1 MFTSPDVYWAPV
13 VLRGA
18 VGMKHAAVGRGIALL
33 AAAAA
38 VLVLGGCSASSS
50 RFDFPAFNLT
60 SSGETASTVGTP
72 QRAEAD
78 LTTTSS
84 LPVPEESVYAGGAA
98 PDARVARSSLPPV
111 QSSPLPR
118 AMPASYSPQPGSAAR
133 VQNASYGGWQASPR
147 PQPAVVRVAG
157 EPTAGRTVKV
167 GRGDTLS
174 ILAKRYSVSVDAI
187 KNANNLTDTR
197 LTAGQELVIPGP
209 GWSAAAPATPSTPVT
224 EAAAQ
229 GETYKVQKGDT
240 PRGIASKFKIS
251 EKELIA
257 ANKLTRADRLQINQA
272 LIIPS
277 AKQEAPAPEVA
288 ETSTPSELEAP
299 ASVSPDVRAVKTM
312 TIKAPDAGKPTETTP
327 APTQSAS
334 DDKAKDEK
342 PTAPIVASD
351 EVIGGGSP
359 KSPETKTANSKPTE
373 SKTPET
379 KTASATNASG
389 TSTDQLPQPDPMS
402 GNSFR
407 WPVQGRIISEF
418 GTKADGGHNDGID
431 LAVPQGTSVKAAEN
445 GVVAYAGDELKPYGN
460 LILIRHSNNWVSA
473 YAHNEELLVKRG
485 DKVRRGQ
492 VIAKA
497 GKTGAVS
504 QPVVHFEL
512 RKGSRPIDP
521 TKYMANAQASAD

>member
-1 MFTSPDVYWAPV
+1 MFTSADVYWTPV
-13 VLRGA
+13 ILRGA
-18 VGMKHAAVGRGIALL
+18 VGMKHAAFGRGIALI
-33 AAAAA
+33 AAASA

-60 SSGETASTVGTP
+60 SSGDPASTASVGTSP
-72 QRAEAD
+72 RAEAD

-84 LPVPEESVYAGGAA
+84 LPVPEESIYGGAA
-98 PDARVARSSLPPV
+98 PDARTGVARASLPPV
-111 QSSPLPR
+111 QPSPLPR
-118 AMPASYSPQPGSAAR
+118 AMPASYSPQPGAAPH
-133 VQNASYGGWQASPR
+133 VQNASYAYRGTPR

-157 EPTAGRTVKV
+157 EPTAGRTIKV

-174 ILAKRYSVSVDAI
+174 VLAKRYSVTVEAI
-187 KNANNLTDTR
+187 KTANNLNDTR
-197 LTAGQELVIPGP
+197 LTAGQELIIPGP
-209 GWSAAAPATPSTPVT
+209 GWSAEAPAAAPTPAA
-224 EAAAQ
+224 EASAQ
-229 GETYKVQKGDT
+229 GETYKVRKGDT
-240 PRGIASKFKIS
+240 PRGIANKFKIS

-257 ANKLTRADRLQINQA
+257 ANKLTRADRLQINQT

-277 AKQEAPAPEVA
+277 AKQETVAPEVA
-288 ETSTPSELEAP
+288 ETSKPSELEAP
-299 ASVSPDVRAVKTM
+299 AAMSPDVRTVKTT
-312 TIKAPDAGKPTETTP
+312 TITAPDSVKPGET
-327 APTQSAS
+327 AAASTQSAS

-342 PTAPIVASD
+342 PTTPIAAAD

-359 KSPETKTANSKPTE
+359 TTADSKPVE
-373 SKTPET
+373 SKET
-379 KTASATNASG
+379 KTASASG

-418 GTKADGGHNDGID
+418 GTKPDGGHNDGID

-473 YAHNEELLVKRG
+473 YAHNEELMVKRG

-497 GKTGAVS
+497 GKTGTAS
-504 QPVVHFEL
+504 QPLVHFEL

-521 TKYMANAQASAD
+521 TKYMSNAQASAD

>member
-1 MFTSPDVYWAPV
+1 MFTSRAVYWAPV

-18 VGMKHAAVGRGIALL
+18 VGMKHAAVGRGIALI
-33 AAAAA
+33 AVAAA

-72 QRAEAD
+72 ARQEAD

-84 LPVPEESVYAGGAA
+84 LPVPQESVYAGGAA

-118 AMPASYSPQPGSAAR
+118 AMPASYSPQPGGAAR
-133 VQNASYGGWQASPR
+133 VQNASYGGWQSSPR
-147 PQPAVVRVAG
+147 PQPTVVRVAG

-174 ILAKRYSVSVDAI
+174 VLAKRYSVTVEAI

-209 GWSAAAPATPSTPVT
+209 GWSPAASATPATPPTPVA
-224 EAAAQ
+224 EASTQ

-240 PRGIASKFKIS
+240 PRGIANKFKIS

-257 ANKLTRADRLQINQA
+257 ANKLTRADRLQINQS

-277 AKQEAPAPEVA
+277 AKQEAPASEVA
-288 ETSTPSELEAP
+288 ETSKPSELEAP

-312 TIKAPDAGKPTETTP
+312 TIKAPDADKPKEAT
-327 APTQSAS
+327 PTQSAS

-342 PTAPIVASD
+342 PSAPIVASD
-351 EVIGGGSP
+351 EVIGGEP
-359 KSPETKTANSKPTE
+359 AKTADSKPSE

-379 KTASATNASG
+379 KTASSG

-473 YAHNEELLVKRG
+473 YAHNEELMVKRG

-504 QPVVHFEL
+504 QPLVHFEL

-521 TKYMANAQASAD
+521 TKYMSNAQASAN

>member
-1 MFTSPDVYWAPV
+1 MFTSRDVYWEPV

-18 VGMKHAAVGRGIALL
+18 VGMKHAAVSRGIALM
-33 AAAAA
+33 AMAAA

-72 QRAEAD
+72 PQQQAD

-84 LPVPEESVYAGGAA
+84 LPVPEESVYAHGQAPGARGG
-98 PDARVARSSLPPV
+98 VARADLPPV
-111 QSSPLPR
+111 QSSPLPG
-118 AMPASYSPQPGSAAR
+118 AMPASYSPQRGSAPR
-133 VQNASYGGWQASPR
+133 VQNASYGGWQSSPR
-147 PQPAVVRVAG
+147 PQPAIVRVAG
-157 EPTAGRTVKV
+157 EPTAGRKVKV

-174 ILAKRYSVSVDAI
+174 VLAKRYSVSVEAI
-187 KNANNLTDTR
+187 KSANNLTDTR
-197 LTAGQELVIPGP
+197 LTAGQEITIPGP
-209 GWSAAAPATPSTPVT
+209 VWSAAASAAPQTPTVVEVS
-224 EAAAQ
+224 AQ
-229 GETYKVQKGDT
+229 GETYKVQKGET
-240 PRGIASKFKIS
+240 PRGIANKFKIT

-257 ANKLTRADRLQINQA
+257 ANKLTRSDRLQINQT
-272 LIIPS
+272 LTIPS
-277 AKQEAPAPEVA
+277 AKQEAEAPEVA
-288 ETSTPSELEAP
+288 ETSKPSELEAP
-299 ASVSPDVRAVKTM
+299 AATSPDIRTVKTT
-312 TIKAPDAGKPTETTP
+312 TIKTPDSAKPSET

-334 DDKAKDEK
+334 DDKSNAAK
-342 PTAPIVASD
+342 PSAPIAASD
-351 EVIGGGSP
+351 EVIGGGP
-359 KSPETKTANSKPTE
+359 AKTPESKTTD

-379 KTASATNASG
+379 KTASANASG

-418 GTKADGGHNDGID
+418 GSKADGGHNDGID

-497 GKTGAVS
+497 GKTGTVS
-504 QPVVHFEL
+504 QPLVHFEL

-521 TKYMANAQASAD
+521 TKYMSNAQASAD

>member
-1 MFTSPDVYWAPV
+1 
-13 VLRGA
+13 
-18 VGMKHAAVGRGIALL
+18 
-33 AAAAA
+33 
-38 VLVLGGCSASSS
+38 
-50 RFDFPAFNLT
+50 
-60 SSGETASTVGTP
+60 
-72 QRAEAD
+72 
-78 LTTTSS
+78 
-84 LPVPEESVYAGGAA
+84 VPEESVYAGSAA
-98 PDARVARSSLPPV
+98 PDARGGVARSSLPPV

-118 AMPASYSPQPGSAAR
+118 AMPASYSPQPGTAPR
-133 VQNASYGGWQASPR
+133 VQNASYGWQPSPR
-147 PQPAVVRVAG
+147 PQPTVVRVAG

-174 ILAKRYSVSVDAI
+174 ILAKRYSVTVDAI
-187 KNANNLTDTR
+187 KSANNLTDTR

-209 GWSAAAPATPSTPVT
+209 GWSVAAPATPSTP
-224 EAAAQ
+224 AAETSAQ

-240 PRGIASKFKIS
+240 PRGIANKFKIS

-257 ANKLTRADRLQINQA
+257 ANKLTRADRLQINQS

-277 AKQEAPAPEVA
+277 EKQEAPAPEVA
-288 ETSTPSELEAP
+288 ETGTPSELEAP
-299 ASVSPDVRAVKTM
+299 AAVSPDVRAVKTM

-342 PTAPIVASD
+342 PNAPIAASD
-351 EVIGGGSP
+351 EVIGGEP
-359 KSPETKTANSKPTE
+359 AKTVESKTPE

-379 KTASATNASG
+379 KTASATPNSSG

-418 GTKADGGHNDGID
+418 GTKPDGGHNDGID

-504 QPVVHFEL
+504 QPLVHFEL

>member
-1 MFTSPDVYWAPV
+1 MFTSQDVYWAPV

-18 VGMKHAAVGRGIALL
+18 VGMKHAAVGRGIALI

-72 QRAEAD
+72 PQQQAD

-84 LPVPEESVYAGGAA
+84 LPVPQESVYAGGAA
-98 PDARVARSSLPPV
+98 PEARNGVARASLPPV

-118 AMPASYSPQPGSAAR
+118 AMPASYSPQPGAAPR

-157 EPTAGRTVKV
+157 EPTAGRTIKV

-174 ILAKRYSVSVDAI
+174 VLARRYSVTVDAI
-187 KNANNLTDTR
+187 KSANNLTDTR

-209 GWSAAAPATPSTPVT
+209 GWSAAHLPPAAPSTPVT
-224 EAAAQ
+224 EASAQ

-240 PRGIASKFKIS
+240 PRGIANKFKIS

-257 ANKLTRADRLQINQA
+257 ANKLTRVDRLQINQT

-277 AKQEAPAPEVA
+277 AKQEVITPEVA
-288 ETSTPSELEAP
+288 ETSKPSELEAP
-299 ASVSPDVRAVKTM
+299 GVTSPDVRTVKTT
-312 TIKAPDAGKPTETTP
+312 TIKAPDSVKPSEP
-327 APTQSAS
+327 SPTQSAS

-342 PTAPIVASD
+342 PTTPIAASD

-359 KSPETKTANSKPTE
+359 KSPETTTADSKPVE
-373 SKTPET
+373 SKAPET
-379 KTASATNASG
+379 KTASSG

-473 YAHNEELLVKRG
+473 YAHNEELMVKRG

-504 QPVVHFEL
+504 QPLVHFEL

-521 TKYMANAQASAD
+521 TKYMSNAQASAD

>member
-1 MFTSPDVYWAPV
+1 
-13 VLRGA
+13 
-18 VGMKHAAVGRGIALL
+18 MKHAAVGRGIALL

-60 SSGETASTVGTP
+60 SSGDTASTVGTAP
-72 QRAEAD
+72 RAEAD

-84 LPVPEESVYAGGAA
+84 LPVPEESVYAGSAA
-98 PDARVARSSLPPV
+98 PDARGGVARASLPPV

-118 AMPASYSPQPGSAAR
+118 AMPASYSPQPGSAPR
-133 VQNASYGGWQASPR
+133 VQNASYGWQPSPR
-147 PQPAVVRVAG
+147 PQPTVVRVAG

-174 ILAKRYSVSVDAI
+174 VLAKRYSVTVEAI
-187 KNANNLTDTR
+187 KGANNLTDTR

-209 GWSAAAPATPSTPVT
+209 GWSAEASPAPSTP
-224 EAAAQ
+224 AAEVSAQ

-240 PRGIASKFKIS
+240 PRGIANKFKIS

-257 ANKLTRADRLQINQA
+257 ANKLTRADRLQINQS

-277 AKQEAPAPEVA
+277 EKQETAAPEVA
-288 ETSTPSELEAP
+288 ETSKPSELEAP
-299 ASVSPDVRAVKTM
+299 APVSPDVRTVKTM
-312 TIKAPDAGKPTETTP
+312 TIQAPEGAKPGESAP

-334 DDKAKDEK
+334 DDKTKEEK
-342 PTAPIVASD
+342 PTAPIAASD
-351 EVIGGGSP
+351 EVIGGEP
-359 KSPETKTANSKPTE
+359 AKTVESKPAE

-379 KTASATNASG
+379 KTASATSNASG

-418 GTKADGGHNDGID
+418 GTKPDGGHNDGID

-504 QPVVHFEL
+504 QPLVHFEL

>member
-1 MFTSPDVYWAPV
+1 MFTSRDVYWAPV

-18 VGMKHAAVGRGIALL
+18 KGMKHAAVGRGIALM

-38 VLVLGGCSASSS
+38 VLILGGCSASSS

-72 QRAEAD
+72 PQQQAD

-84 LPVPEESVYAGGAA
+84 LPVPEESVYAHGQAPGRQGA
-98 PDARVARSSLPPV
+98 VARADLPPV

-118 AMPASYSPQPGSAAR
+118 PMPASYTPQPGSSPR
-133 VQNASYGGWQASPR
+133 VQNISYGGGWQARPR
-147 PQPAVVRVAG
+147 PQPAVERVAG
-157 EPTAGRTVKV
+157 EPTAGRKVKV

-174 ILAKRYSVSVDAI
+174 VLAKRYSVSVDAI
-187 KNANNLTDTR
+187 KSANNLTDTR
-197 LTAGQELVIPGP
+197 LTAGQELIIPGP
-209 GWSAAAPATPSTPVT
+209 GWSAEAPAAPSTTAAEVT
-224 EAAAQ
+224 AQ
-229 GETYKVQKGDT
+229 GETYKVQRGDT
-240 PRGIASKFKIS
+240 PRGIANKFKIT

-257 ANKLTRADRLQINQA
+257 ANKLTRADRLQINQT
-272 LIIPS
+272 LTIPS
-277 AKQEAPAPEVA
+277 AKQETPAPEVA
-288 ETSTPSELEAP
+288 ETSKPSELEAP
-299 ASVSPDVRAVKTM
+299 AAVSPDIRTVKTT
-312 TIKAPDAGKPTETTP
+312 TIKAPDTVKPSETSP
-327 APTQSAS
+327 APTQSVS
-334 DDKAKDEK
+334 DDKANAAK
-342 PTAPIVASD
+342 PTIAASD

-359 KSPETKTANSKPTE
+359 TKTAESKPADP
-373 SKTPET
+373 KTPET
-379 KTASATNASG
+379 KTAIATANASG
-389 TSTDQLPQPDPMS
+389 TSTEQLPQPDPMS

-418 GTKADGGHNDGID
+418 GSKADGGHNDGID

-504 QPVVHFEL
+504 QPLVHFEL

>member
-18 VGMKHAAVGRGIALL
+18 GGMKHAAVGRGIALI

-38 VLVLGGCSASSS
+38 ILVLGGCSASSS

-60 SSGETASTVGTP
+60 SSGETASTVGAPP
-72 QRAEAD
+72 QQQAD

-84 LPVPEESVYAGGAA
+84 LPVPQESVYAAGAA

-118 AMPASYSPQPGSAAR
+118 AMPASYSPQPGAAPH

-174 ILAKRYSVSVDAI
+174 VLARRYSVTVDAI

-209 GWSAAAPATPSTPVT
+209 GWSSAAPAAAPSTPIT
-224 EAAAQ
+224 EASTQ
-229 GETYKVQKGDT
+229 GETYKVQRGDT
-240 PRGIASKFKIS
+240 PRGIANKFKIS

-257 ANKLTRADRLQINQA
+257 ANKLTRADRLQINQT

-288 ETSTPSELEAP
+288 ETSKPSELEAP

-312 TIKAPDAGKPTETTP
+312 TIKAPDADKPSATTP
-327 APTQSAS
+327 APAQSAS

-342 PTAPIVASD
+342 PTAPIAAAD

-359 KSPETKTANSKPTE
+359 KSPETKTA
-373 SKTPET
+373 
-379 KTASATNASG
+379 SATSNASG
-389 TSTDQLPQPDPMS
+389 TSTEQLPQPDPMS

-504 QPVVHFEL
+504 QPLVHFEL

>member
-1 MFTSPDVYWAPV
+1 
-13 VLRGA
+13 
-18 VGMKHAAVGRGIALL
+18 MKHETVSRGIALI
-33 AAAAA
+33 AVAAA

-60 SSGETASTVGTP
+60 SSGDGASTVGTP
-72 QRAEAD
+72 PQQQAD

-111 QSSPLPR
+111 QPSPLPR
-118 AMPASYSPQPGSAAR
+118 AMPASYSPQPGAAPQ
-133 VQNASYGGWQASPR
+133 VQNASYAYGRTPR

-157 EPTAGRTVKV
+157 EPTAGRKVKV

-174 ILAKRYSVSVDAI
+174 VLAKRYSVTVEEI
-187 KNANNLTDTR
+187 KSANNLADTR

-209 GWSAAAPATPSTPVT
+209 GWSAEATPAVPSTPSTPAV
-224 EAAAQ
+224 EAVAQ

-240 PRGIASKFKIS
+240 PRGIANKFKIS

-257 ANKLTRADRLQINQA
+257 ANKLTRADRLQVNQS

-277 AKQEAPAPEVA
+277 AKPETGESEVA
-288 ETSTPSELEAP
+288 ETSKPSELEAP
-299 ASVSPDVRAVKTM
+299 AAMAPDVRTVKTM
-312 TIKAPDAGKPTETTP
+312 TIKAPDSAKPGETVAP
-327 APTQSAS
+327 AQSAS
-334 DDKAKDEK
+334 DDKAKEE
-342 PTAPIVASD
+342 TATPPVAASD
-351 EVIGGGSP
+351 EVIGGGP
-359 KSPETKTANSKPTE
+359 AKTADA
-373 SKTPET
+373 KTPDA
-379 KTASATNASG
+379 KTADATSLASG

-473 YAHNEELLVKRG
+473 YAHNEELMVKRG

-497 GKTGAVS
+497 GKTGAAS
-504 QPVVHFEL
+504 QPLVHFEL

-521 TKYMANAQASAD
+521 TKYMSNAQASAD

>member
-1 MFTSPDVYWAPV
+1 MFTSRDVYWAPV

-18 VGMKHAAVGRGIALL
+18 KGMKHAAIGRGIALM

-72 QRAEAD
+72 PPQQAD

-84 LPVPEESVYAGGAA
+84 LPVPEESVYAHGPASG
-98 PDARVARSSLPPV
+98 PQGSVARADLPPV
-111 QSSPLPR
+111 QPSPLPR
-118 AMPASYSPQPGSAAR
+118 PMPASYSPQPGATPR
-133 VQNASYGGWQASPR
+133 VQNISYGGGWKASPR
-147 PQPAVVRVAG
+147 PQPAIVRVAG
-157 EPTAGRTVKV
+157 EPTAGRKVKV

-174 ILAKRYSVSVDAI
+174 VLARRYSVSVDAI
-187 KNANNLTDTR
+187 KSANNLTDTR
-197 LTAGQELVIPGP
+197 LTAGQELIIPGP
-209 GWSAAAPATPSTPVT
+209 GWPVANPAAAPAAQTPAT
-224 EAAAQ
+224 EASAQ
-229 GETYKVQKGDT
+229 GETYKVQRGDT
-240 PRGIASKFKIS
+240 PRGIANKYKIS

-257 ANKLTRADRLQINQA
+257 ANKLTRNDRLQINQT

-277 AKQEAPAPEVA
+277 AKPETPTPEVA
-288 ETSTPSELEAP
+288 ETNKPSELEAP
-299 ASVSPDVRAVKTM
+299 AAASPDVRSVKTM
-312 TIKAPDAGKPTETTP
+312 TIKAPDTAKPDDSP
-327 APTQSAS
+327 STQSAS
-334 DDKAKDEK
+334 DDKASGAK
-342 PTAPIVASD
+342 PTAPIAAAD
-351 EVIGGGSP
+351 EVIGGAP
-359 KSPETKTANSKPTE
+359 AKMPETKTAIT
-373 SKTPET
+373 
-379 KTASATNASG
+379 TANASG
-389 TSTDQLPQPDPMS
+389 TSTERLPQPDPMS

-418 GTKADGGHNDGID
+418 GSKADGGHNDGID

-504 QPVVHFEL
+504 QPLVHFEL

>member
-1 MFTSPDVYWAPV
+1 MFTYHDVYWAPV

-18 VGMKHAAVGRGIALL
+18 DGMKHAAVGRGIALI

-38 VLVLGGCSASSS
+38 ILVLGGCSASSS

-60 SSGETASTVGTP
+60 SSGENASTVGAP
-72 QRAEAD
+72 QQQQAD

-84 LPVPEESVYAGGAA
+84 LPVPQESVYAGGAV
-98 PDARVARSSLPPV
+98 PEARNGVARASLPPV

-118 AMPASYSPQPGSAAR
+118 AMPASYSPQPGAAPH
-133 VQNASYGGWQASPR
+133 VQNASNTYRGIPR

-157 EPTAGRTVKV
+157 EPTAGRTIKV

-174 ILAKRYSVSVDAI
+174 VLARRYSVTVDAI
-187 KNANNLTDTR
+187 KSANNLTDTR

-209 GWSAAAPATPSTPVT
+209 GWSAATPAAPAAPSTPVT
-224 EAAAQ
+224 EASAQ

-240 PRGIASKFKIS
+240 PRGIANKFKIS

-257 ANKLTRADRLQINQA
+257 ANKLTRADRLQINQT

-277 AKQEAPAPEVA
+277 AKQEVITPEVA
-288 ETSTPSELEAP
+288 ETSKPSELEAP
-299 ASVSPDVRAVKTM
+299 GVTSPDVRTVKTT
-312 TIKAPDAGKPTETTP
+312 TITAPDSVKPSEP

-334 DDKAKDEK
+334 DDKAQDEK
-342 PTAPIVASD
+342 PTTPIAASD

-359 KSPETKTANSKPTE
+359 TMADSKPVESKAPETKTANSG
-373 SKTPET
+373 
-379 KTASATNASG
+379 A
-389 TSTDQLPQPDPMS
+389 STDQLPQPDPMS

-418 GTKADGGHNDGID
+418 GSKADGGHNDGID

-473 YAHNEELLVKRG
+473 YAHNEELMVKRG

-504 QPVVHFEL
+504 QPLVHFEL

-521 TKYMANAQASAD
+521 TKYMSNAQASAD

>member
-1 MFTSPDVYWAPV
+1 
-13 VLRGA
+13 
-18 VGMKHAAVGRGIALL
+18 MKHAAIGRGIALS

-38 VLVLGGCSASSS
+38 ALVLGGCSASSS

-72 QRAEAD
+72 PQQQAD

-84 LPVPEESVYAGGAA
+84 LPVPEESVYAHGQAPGPQGA
-98 PDARVARSSLPPV
+98 VARADLPPV
-111 QSSPLPR
+111 QPSPLPR
-118 AMPASYSPQPGSAAR
+118 PMPASYSPQPGAVPH
-133 VQNASYGGWQASPR
+133 VQNASYGGWHSSPR

-157 EPTAGRTVKV
+157 EPTAGRKVKV

-174 ILAKRYSVSVDAI
+174 VLARRYSVSVDAI
-187 KNANNLTDTR
+187 KSANNLTDTR
-197 LTAGQELVIPGP
+197 LTAGQELIIPGP
-209 GWSAAAPATPSTPVT
+209 GWSAEAPAASTPAA
-224 EAAAQ
+224 EASVQ
-229 GETYKVQKGDT
+229 GEIYKVQRGDT
-240 PRGIASKFKIS
+240 PRGIANKFKIS
-251 EKELIA
+251 EQELIA
-257 ANKLTRADRLQINQA
+257 ANKLTRSDRLQINQT

-277 AKQEAPAPEVA
+277 AKQDEPEVA
-288 ETSTPSELEAP
+288 ETGKPSEPETP
-299 ASVSPDVRAVKTM
+299 AATSPDVRSVKTT
-312 TIKAPDAGKPTETTP
+312 TIQAPDSANPSETSP

-334 DDKAKDEK
+334 DGKAKDQK
-342 PTAPIVASD
+342 PDLPIAASD

-359 KSPETKTANSKPTE
+359 AKMAESKPAE
-373 SKTPET
+373 SKS
-379 KTASATNASG
+379 ASAASIASG
-389 TSTDQLPQPDPMS
+389 TSTEQLPQPDPMS

-418 GTKADGGHNDGID
+418 GSKADGGHNDGID

-504 QPVVHFEL
+504 QPLVHFEL

>member
-1 MFTSPDVYWAPV
+1 MFTSRDVYWAPV

-18 VGMKHAAVGRGIALL
+18 IGMKHAAIGRGIALM

-38 VLVLGGCSASSS
+38 ALVLGGCSASSS

-72 QRAEAD
+72 PQQQAD

-84 LPVPEESVYAGGAA
+84 LPVPEESVYAHGQAPGPQGA
-98 PDARVARSSLPPV
+98 VARADLPPV

-118 AMPASYSPQPGSAAR
+118 PMPASYSPQPGTAAPR
-133 VQNASYGGWQASPR
+133 VQNASYGGWHASPR

-157 EPTAGRTVKV
+157 EPTAGRKVKV

-174 ILAKRYSVSVDAI
+174 VLARRYSVSVDAI
-187 KNANNLTDTR
+187 KSANNLTDTR
-197 LTAGQELVIPGP
+197 LTAGQELIIPGP
-209 GWSAAAPATPSTPVT
+209 GWSAEAPAAPSTTAAEVT
-224 EAAAQ
+224 AQ
-229 GETYKVQKGDT
+229 GETYKVQTGDT
-240 PRGIASKFKIS
+240 PRGIANKFKIT

-257 ANKLTRADRLQINQA
+257 ANKLTRADRLQINQT

-277 AKQEAPAPEVA
+277 AKQDEPEVA
-288 ETSTPSELEAP
+288 ETSKPSELEAP
-299 ASVSPDVRAVKTM
+299 AAVSPDIRTVKTT
-312 TIKAPDAGKPTETTP
+312 TIKAPDTAKPGDS
-327 APTQSAS
+327 APTPTQAAS

-342 PTAPIVASD
+342 PTMPIAASD

-359 KSPETKTANSKPTE
+359 

-379 KTASATNASG
+379 KTAIATSNASG

-418 GTKADGGHNDGID
+418 GSKADGGHNDGID

-504 QPVVHFEL
+504 QPLVHFEL